1 MKMRVLLFI
10 LLLAS
15 AGCSFFGK
23 DEDESAK
30 NWTVDRLYNEAK
42 GALDSG
48 YYSKAVQY
56 YEFLETRF
64 PFGVYGQ
71 QSLLD
76 LAYSYYKT
84 EDFDAAVSACDRFV
98 RLYPQNSHV
107 DYAYYLRGLINFGR
121 GRGLTERFL
130 PLDTSQRDPSGAL
143 QAFRDFSELARKYP
157 KSEYIPDAEKRMVY
171 LRNLLAQHEVHVAN
185 YYMVRGAYVAAAN
198 RARYVVETYP
208 RTPAVPDA
216 LVLMAKAY
224 KVLELDDLSGDAM
237 RVLELNYPN
246 HPGLYEVKGILIR

>member
-1 MKMRVLLFI
+1 MKTRFLLITLLFA
-10 LLLAS
+10 L
-15 AGCSFFGK
+15 AGCSFFGSE
-23 DEDESAK
+23 EDDSAK

-48 YYSKAVQY
+48 YYSKAVKY

-76 LAYSYYKT
+76 LAYAYYKT
-84 EDFDAAVSACDRFV
+84 EDFDASISACDRFI
-98 RLYPQNSHV
+98 RLYPQNPHV
-107 DYAYYLRGLINFGR
+107 DYAYYLRGLVNFGR

-130 PLDTSQRDPSGAL
+130 PLDTSQRDTSSAYR
-143 QAFRDFSELARKYP
+143 AFRDFSELARKYP
-157 KSEYIPDAEKRMVY
+157 DSEYIPDSNKRMVY

-185 YYMVRGAYVAAAN
+185 YYMTRGAYVAAAN
-198 RARYVVETYP
+198 RARFVVETYP
-208 RTPAVPDA
+208 RTPSVPDA

-224 KVLELDDLSGDAM
+224 KVLELDDLSGDAL

-246 HPGLYEVKGILIR
+246 HPGLEEVQDILVR